1 MKIAVHLARHRR
13 LLALCG
19 LSLLLH
25 LLALAWVGPRLVYEQ
40 PDAAGGAIALR
51 LAGAPQSPPQSLP
64 QPQAARPAA
73 PRTTPPLSTLAT
85 PTAPASQPEGGAAA
99 RPSPALPPLQPLRP
113 APSAD
118 VPATAGA
125 AADGAG
131 PAPAAAGAALQGMPG
146 RYLVRMPPSARLL
159 YSVSRTRPGR
169 APASEGEAQIV
180 WEAEDGRY
188 QLRVEGVLGLLESEG
203 GGDDAGIAP
212 LQASEHQDDGS
223 DRITRFDRAR
233 GRIAFDT
240 GIPSAPLHLGS
251 QDRASVL
258 MQLAGIGLAQP
269 EQMQDTIEIVVG
281 GPDGAEVARFQ
292 VLGSEQLATG
302 AGTLATVRLAE
313 LAGARR
319 SKLELWLAPAHD
331 WMPVQLRLTAP
342 DGSSATQ
349 VLTRIETAPAPAA
362 QAM

>member
-1 MKIAVHLARHRR
+1 
-13 LLALCG
+13 
-19 LSLLLH
+19 
-25 LLALAWVGPRLVYEQ
+25 
-40 PDAAGGAIALR
+40 
-51 LAGAPQSPPQSLP
+51 
-64 QPQAARPAA
+64 
-73 PRTTPPLSTLAT
+73 
-85 PTAPASQPEGGAAA
+85 
-99 RPSPALPPLQPLRP
+99 
-113 APSAD
+113 
-118 VPATAGA
+118 
-125 AADGAG
+125 
-131 PAPAAAGAALQGMPG
+131 MPG

-169 APASEGEAQIV
+169 PPASEGEAQVV

-223 DRITRFDRAR
+223 DHITRFDRAR

-240 GIPSAPLHLGS
+240 GSAPLYLGS

-269 EQMQDTIEIVVG
+269 EQMQDVVEVVIG

-302 AGTLATVRLAE
+302 AGTLDTVRLAE
-313 LAGARR
+313 LAQSAGARR
-319 SKLELWLAPAHD
+319 ARLELWLAPAHH
-331 WMPVQLRLTAP
+331 WMPVQLRVTAP
-342 DGSSATQ
+342 DGTVANQ
-349 VLTRIETAPAPAA
+349 VLTRIETAPAGAM